1 MTPGDEYD
9 SVVSISDVC
18 PLIQVFGPGR
28 GGGISKALY
37 ETSKHSGQIFQYFCC
52 IDHTVDD
59 THVLCSRVRDADIDR
74 GILVRGV
81 RGHSFKCWSIKL
93 GA

>member
-9 SVVSISDVC
+9 SVVSISDDC

-37 ETSKHSGQIFQYFCC
+37 ETSKHSRPYFNTSAAL
-52 IDHTVDD
+52 IIQSMTLKVSAAGF
-59 THVLCSRVRDADIDR
+59 TNVGL
-74 GILVRGV
+74 
-81 RGHSFKCWSIKL
+81 KL
-93 GA
+93 MFLAPG

>member
-9 SVVSISDVC
+9 SVVSISDDC

-37 ETSKHSGQIFQYFCC
+37 ETSKHSRHI
-52 IDHTVDD
+52 
-59 THVLCSRVRDADIDR
+59 S
-74 GILVRGV
+74 ILLL
-81 RGHSFKCWSIKL
+81 H
-93 GA
+93 